1 MMLQLGK
8 GRRILFFLM
17 GMGFLLFVAAGHA
30 EDKNGLKAGGEE
42 ATVPVLKPV
51 KVMGELIRPTRQAGD
66 TLYTGTTVTKRGLDL
81 LGTPAQ
87 TSVYDALEI
96 LPGLDV
102 ESEPP
107 PAGAGG
113 FLF

>member
-30 EDKNGLKAGGEE
+30 EDDKGLKVGGEKGS
-42 ATVPVLKPV
+42 VPVLKPV
-51 KVMGELIRPTRQAGD
+51 KVMGELVRPTRQAGD